1 MCHCCC
7 FTCCC
12 CCCAK
17 SPMKTINISLIVLIS
32 INLFISLITTA
43 NRAGNTA
50 QYKDSLQI
58 LKELEEGHYSRYE
71 NDYDYDNY
79 YNENDYDYDN
89 YYDENKYYP
98 RDYYN
103 HDINNVSLFKSW
115 KNVELVLNL
124 LRFILLLFQFMI
136 IFYLLSKRLK
146 NLDLPEKSLP
156 RAIILSI
163 GSMILSII
171 QLIYSIIITI
181 LILLTMDTIEGMRSY
196 SDVTSTDFNT
206 RSYFNIF
213 LNIKIIVL
221 FSIFISFSYRI
232 YYNGIY
238 NKGKNDYVESKTN
251 QPNLNPS
258 QNKNVIIMPQNGQYP
273 YPQPIIPGQNVGDL
287 IYQGNYNQN
296 KPNEKGTSD
305 ISDNENTQ
313 NNDNY
318 VIYSQ
323 EKIIQE

>member
-43 NRAGNTA
+43 NRAGNTD

-58 LKELEEGHYSRYE
+58 LKELEEVHYSRYK

-79 YNENDYDYDN
+79 SYYDESDYDYN
-89 YYDENKYYP
+89 YSYYDENKYYP

-115 KNVELVLNL
+115 KNAELVLNL
-124 LRFILLLFQFMI
+124 LRFILLLFQFVI

-181 LILLTMDTIEGMRSY
+181 LILLTMDTIEEMRSY

-206 RSYFNIF
+206 RSYFNIV
-213 LNIKIIVL
+213 LNITMIVL
-221 FSIFISFSYRI
+221 FSICISFSYRI

-258 QNKNVIIMPQNGQYP
+258 QNQNVIIVPQNGQYP
-273 YPQPIIPGQNVGDL
+273 YPQPIIPGQNVGEL

-305 ISDNENTQ
+305 I
-313 NNDNY
+313 
-318 VIYSQ
+318 
-323 EKIIQE
+323 

>member
-58 LKELEEGHYSRYE
+58 LKELEEDH
-71 NDYDYDNY
+71 
-79 YNENDYDYDN
+79 
-89 YYDENKYYP
+89 ENKYYP
-98 RDYYN
+98 RYYYN

-115 KNVELVLNL
+115 KNAELVLNL
-124 LRFILLLFQFMI
+124 LRLILLLFQFVI

-171 QLIYSIIITI
+171 QLIYSIIIAI
-181 LILLTMDTIEGMRSY
+181 LILLTMNTIEEIESY
-196 SDVTSTDFNT
+196 SDDTSSDFNT

-213 LNIKIIVL
+213 LNITIIVL
-221 FSIFISFSYRI
+221 FSICISFSYRI

-258 QNKNVIIMPQNGQYP
+258 QNQNVIIVPQNGQYP
-273 YPQPIIPGQNVGDL
+273 YPQPIIPGQNVGEL

-323 EKIIQE
+323 

>member
-58 LKELEEGHYSRYE
+58 LKELEEDH
-71 NDYDYDNY
+71 
-79 YNENDYDYDN
+79 
-89 YYDENKYYP
+89 ENKYYP

-213 LNIKIIVL
+213 LNITIIIL
-221 FSIFISFSYRI
+221 FSICISFSYRI

-258 QNKNVIIMPQNGQYP
+258 QNQNVIIVPQNGQYP
-273 YPQPIIPGQNVGDL
+273 YPQPIIPGQNVGEL

>member
-32 INLFISLITTA
+32 INLFLSLITTA

-71 NDYDYDNY
+71 NDYNYDNY
-79 YNENDYDYDN
+79 SHYDESDYDYN
-89 YYDENKYYP
+89 YSYDENKYYP
-98 RDYYN
+98 RDYYK
-103 HDINNVSLFKSW
+103 HDISNVSLFKSW
-115 KNVELVLNL
+115 KNRELVLNL

-136 IFYLLSKRLK
+136 IFYLLYKRLK

-156 RAIILSI
+156 RVIILSI

-171 QLIYSIIITI
+171 QLIYSIIIAI
-181 LILLTMDTIEGMRSY
+181 LILLTMNTIDEIDEMRSDI
-196 SDVTSTDFNT
+196 DVTSNDFNI
-206 RSYFNIF
+206 RAS
-213 LNIKIIVL
+213 LNIILNITMIVL
-221 FSIFISFSYRI
+221 FSICISFSYRI

-258 QNKNVIIMPQNGQYP
+258 QNQNVIIMPQNGQYP
-273 YPQPIIPGQNVGDL
+273 YPQPINPSQKVGEL

-296 KPNEKGTSD
+296 KPNEKGTSG
-305 ISDNENTQ
+305 I
-313 NNDNY
+313 
-318 VIYSQ
+318 
-323 EKIIQE
+323 

>member
-1 MCHCCC
+1 M
-7 FTCCC
+7 
-12 CCCAK
+12 
-17 SPMKTINISLIVLIS
+17 
-32 INLFISLITTA
+32 
-43 NRAGNTA
+43 
-50 QYKDSLQI
+50 
-58 LKELEEGHYSRYE
+58 EEGHYSRY
-71 NDYDYDNY
+71 
-79 YNENDYDYDN
+79 ENDYDYDN

-115 KNVELVLNL
+115 KNSELVLNL
-124 LRFILLLFQFMI
+124 LRFILLLFQFVI

-171 QLIYSIIITI
+171 QLIYSIIIAI
-181 LILLTMDTIEGMRSY
+181 LILLTMNTIEEIESY
-196 SDVTSTDFNT
+196 SDDTSSDFNT

-213 LNIKIIVL
+213 LNITIIIL
-221 FSIFISFSYRI
+221 FSICISFSYRI
-232 YYNGIY
+232 YYNGMY

-258 QNKNVIIMPQNGQYP
+258 QNQNVIIVPQNGQYP
-273 YPQPIIPGQNVGDL
+273 YPQPIIPGQNVGEL

-305 ISDNENTQ
+305 I
-313 NNDNY
+313 
-318 VIYSQ
+318 
-323 EKIIQE
+323 

>member
-7 FTCCC
+7 FGCCC

-58 LKELEEGHYSRYE
+58 LKELEEDH
-71 NDYDYDNY
+71 
-79 YNENDYDYDN
+79 
-89 YYDENKYYP
+89 ENKYYP
-98 RDYYN
+98 RYYYN

-115 KNVELVLNL
+115 KNAELVLNL

-136 IFYLLSKRLK
+136 IFYLLYKRLK

-156 RAIILSI
+156 RVIILSI

-181 LILLTMDTIEGMRSY
+181 LILLTMDTIEEMRSY

-206 RSYFNIF
+206 RSYFNIV
-213 LNIKIIVL
+213 LNITMIVL
-221 FSIFISFSYRI
+221 FSICISFSYRI

-258 QNKNVIIMPQNGQYP
+258 QNQNVIIVPQNGQYP
-273 YPQPIIPGQNVGDL
+273 YPQPIIPGQNVGEL

-305 ISDNENTQ
+305 I
-313 NNDNY
+313 
-318 VIYSQ
+318 
-323 EKIIQE
+323 

>member
-1 MCHCCC
+1 
-7 FTCCC
+7 
-12 CCCAK
+12 
-17 SPMKTINISLIVLIS
+17 MKTINISLIVLIS

-124 LRFILLLFQFMI
+124 LRFILLLFQFVI

-171 QLIYSIIITI
+171 QLIYSIIIAI
-181 LILLTMDTIEGMRSY
+181 LILLTMNTIEEIESY
-196 SDVTSTDFNT
+196 SDDTSSDFNT

-213 LNIKIIVL
+213 LNITIIVL
-221 FSIFISFSYRI
+221 FSICISFSYRI

-238 NKGKNDYVESKTN
+238 NKGKRLCGIK
-251 QPNLNPS
+251 
-258 QNKNVIIMPQNGQYP
+258 NKSAKFKSIT
-273 YPQPIIPGQNVGDL
+273 
-287 IYQGNYNQN
+287 
-296 KPNEKGTSD
+296 K
-305 ISDNENTQ
+305 
-313 NNDNY
+313 
-318 VIYSQ
+318 
-323 EKIIQE
+323 

>member
-43 NRAGNTA
+43 NRAGNTD

-58 LKELEEGHYSRYE
+58 LKELEEVHYSRYK

-79 YNENDYDYDN
+79 SHYDESDYDYN
-89 YYDENKYYP
+89 YSYFDENKYYP

-103 HDINNVSLFKSW
+103 HDISNVSLFKSW
-115 KNVELVLNL
+115 KNAELVLNL

-136 IFYLLSKRLK
+136 IFYLLYKRLK

-156 RAIILSI
+156 RVIILSI

-181 LILLTMDTIEGMRSY
+181 LILLTMDTIEEMRSY

-206 RSYFNIF
+206 RSYFNIV
-213 LNIKIIVL
+213 LNITMIVL
-221 FSIFISFSYRI
+221 FSICISFSYRI
-232 YYNGIY
+232 YYNVMY

-258 QNKNVIIMPQNGQYP
+258 QNQNVIIMSQNGQYP
-273 YPQPIIPGQNVGDL
+273 YPQPIIPGQNVGEL

-305 ISDNENTQ
+305 I
-313 NNDNY
+313 
-318 VIYSQ
+318 
-323 EKIIQE
+323 